1 MSFLAPLFLLLAGAA
16 AVPLLLHLL
25 RRNVTTRVE
34 FPAARYLQ
42 RAEQE
47 HSRSLRLRNL
57 LLMLLRVLLVLALA
71 LAAAQ
76 PFVAGL
82 GTGHGAT
89 ALAVVLDNSLS
100 TTAVDDGVPLFDRLR
115 RAARTLLLAAAPGD
129 RLWLVTADG
138 RLRSGT
144 REALLAEVDALAP
157 LAGRGDLP
165 LALRRATAAVQ
176 SAALPARVVAIASDG
191 QRTSWAGAVRTG
203 IVTTVYRPGASPP
216 ANRFVATASAEP
228 SRWTPRGTVR
238 ARVTTTDSTEY
249 RIVLGDR
256 TIARGAVGRDDAI
269 ELRVAP
275 PERGWQAGRV
285 EIEPDAFPA
294 DDVRHFAV
302 WIGAAPAVSSL
313 PSAGAF
319 AATALSVLV
328 ADGRASAGSTIRI
341 VSADAVGTL
350 PALIVPPTDAVRMGA
365 ANRELA
371 RLGIGWRYG
380 PADRSAATVKGA
392 RLDGVRVTERYR
404 LIREGIAPDDT
415 LATAGGAPWI
425 VASAGY
431 VLMGSRLDP
440 SSTDLPVRAA
450 FIPWLAD
457 VLGLRLGAPPGEGG
471 APLVAVPG
479 APVVLPK
486 GIDAFENASGVRR
499 AVDDARALAPAERGV
514 WFMLRRGRRVGVVV
528 VDSPADESVLERWSA
543 EVLASRLAGGDGR
556 ATTSPDRWI
565 RDTYAAGTRRPA
577 VTPLLA
583 LALLLI
589 AAEAA
594 AVRSS
599 RSSTAA

>member
-82 GTGHGAT
+82 GAGHGAT

-100 TTAVDDGVPLFDRLR
+100 TTAVDDGVPIFDRLR
-115 RAARTLLLAAAPGD
+115 RAARALLLAAAPGD

-138 RLRSGT
+138 RIRTGT
-144 REALLAEVDALAP
+144 REALIAEVDALAP
-157 LAGRGDLP
+157 LAGKGDLP
-165 LALRRATAAVQ
+165 LALRRATATVQ
-176 SAALPARVVAIASDG
+176 SATLPARVIAIASDG
-191 QRTSWAGAVRTG
+191 QRTSWAGAVRG
-203 IVTTVYRPGASPP
+203 GVVTTVYGPGSSTP
-216 ANRFVATASAEP
+216 ANRFVASASAEP
-228 SRWTPRGTVR
+228 PRWTPRGTVR
-238 ARVTTTDSTEY
+238 VRVTTPDSTGY

-256 TIARGAVGRDDAI
+256 TVARGAAGRDEAI
-269 ELRVAP
+269 EVRVAP

-294 DDVRHFAV
+294 DDARHFAV
-302 WIGAAPAVSSL
+302 WIGAAPAVSSA
-313 PSAGAF
+313 PSAGSF
-319 AATALSVLV
+319 AATATSVLV

-341 VSADAVGTL
+341 VAADAVGML
-350 PALIVPPTDAVRMGA
+350 PALIVPPVEAVRLGA

-371 RLGIGWRYG
+371 RLGIGWRFG
-380 PADRSAATVKGA
+380 AVERSAAIVRGA

-404 LIREGIAPDDT
+404 LVREGTAPVDT
-415 LATAGGAPWI
+415 LATAGGDAWI
-425 VASAGY
+425 VAGAGY
-431 VLMGSRLDP
+431 VLMGSRLEP

-457 VLGLRLGAPPGEGG
+457 MLGLRLGAPAGEGG

-479 APVVLPK
+479 APIVLPD
-486 GIDAFENASGVRR
+486 GVDAFENASGLRR
-499 AVDDARALAPAERGV
+499 DVDVSRALAPAERGV
-514 WFMLRRGRRVGVVV
+514 WFMLRGGRRVGVVV
-528 VDSPADESVLERWSA
+528 VDSPAEESVLER
-543 EVLASRLAGGDGR
+543 
-556 ATTSPDRWI
+556 
-565 RDTYAAGTRRPA
+565 
-577 VTPLLA
+577 
-583 LALLLI
+583 
-589 AAEAA
+589 
-594 AVRSS
+594 
-599 RSSTAA
+599 